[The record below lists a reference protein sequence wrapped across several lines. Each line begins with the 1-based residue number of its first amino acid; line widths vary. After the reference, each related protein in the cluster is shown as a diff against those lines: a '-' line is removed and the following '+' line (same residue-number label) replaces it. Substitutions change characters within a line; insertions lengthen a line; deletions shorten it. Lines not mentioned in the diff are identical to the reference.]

1 MTLPLPK
8 ASLRWLLIVLPIAA
22 AWVFVFR
29 DEFPLLYAQ
38 LNTEDFSYCFLVPL
52 VAVYFAWQ
60 NRERI
65 AADIGG
71 PTWPGY
77 LGLCCAGGLLV
88 IGRIGSLETL
98 IFLAMW
104 LSVASITFA
113 LLGLRT
119 LPQLSF
125 SLLVLLFTLPP
136 PQFVEQVM
144 SFNLRLMS
152 SSLASQILELLSV
165 PVFQEGNIIDLGSIR
180 LQVVDACSGL
190 RYFLPTLFMSLL
202 VGKFFNRRPLARIL
216 LFLSS
221 APISIGFNAIRIT
234 MTGILVRYV
243 SPSLAEGFFH
253 DFQGW
258 VTYLITLVL
267 LFGVSM
273 GLKII
278 EKQPEPAKQPEP
290 QAAPEAPA
298 PHASEAAA
306 PQISEPIKDAP
317 AASPLPTPGLL
328 PGLALTA
335 LLLAIA
341 LALGSITSAQVVP
354 KWRSLSEFPMAIGE
368 WEGLRI
374 QLDQET
380 LAGLGCDDY
389 VMATFRHRT
398 SLQTLHLLIP
408 YYKTQT
414 AQHTAHAP
422 TSCMLGSGWEI
433 LSKLR
438 LEPDPGTRRDFP
450 VKQIVLSKGG
460 TLLLSNFWFQQRGR
474 IIENEFSN
482 KLYLLLDA
490 LTKRRTDG
498 ALVRV
503 EMVLPNGMSPDQG
516 QLELDTFT
524 IQVRSLL
531 RDFLPE

>member
-1 MTLPLPK
+1 
-8 ASLRWLLIVLPIAA
+8 
-22 AWVFVFR
+22 
-29 DEFPLLYAQ
+29 
-38 LNTEDFSYCFLVPL
+38 
-52 VAVYFAWQ
+52 
-60 NRERI
+60 
-65 AADIGG
+65 
-71 PTWPGY
+71 
-77 LGLCCAGGLLV
+77 
-88 IGRIGSLETL
+88 
-98 IFLAMW
+98 
-104 LSVASITFA
+104 
-113 LLGLRT
+113 
-119 LPQLSF
+119 
-125 SLLVLLFTLPP
+125 
-136 PQFVEQVM
+136 
-144 SFNLRLMS
+144 
-152 SSLASQILELLSV
+152 
-165 PVFQEGNIIDLGSIR
+165 
-180 LQVVDACSGL
+180 
-190 RYFLPTLFMSLL
+190 
-202 VGKFFNRRPLARIL
+202 
-216 LFLSS
+216 
-221 APISIGFNAIRIT
+221 

-389 VMATFRHRT
+389 VMTTFPAPHEPADPA
-398 SLQTLHLLIP
+398 SPDPVLQDADGPAHGPRPHILH
-408 YYKTQT
+408 
-414 AQHTAHAP
+414 A
-422 TSCMLGSGWEI
+422 W
-433 LSKLR
+433 LR
-438 LEPDPGTRRDFP
+438 LGDIEQAQARTGPGHQAGFP
-450 VKQIVLSKGG
+450 RQADSPL
-460 TLLLSNFWFQQRGR
+460 QGR
-474 IIENEFSN
+474 NAA
-482 KLYLLLDA
+482 A
-490 LTKRRTDG
+490 LQF
-498 ALVRV
+498 LVPAARK
-503 EMVLPNGMSPDQG
+503 DH
-516 QLELDTFT
+516 
-524 IQVRSLL
+524 
-531 RDFLPE
+531 